1 MCEKCVGLDV
11 RGTENM
17 GLLLSDHRA
26 GVKVKGNS
34 KIRLQTHTA
43 SSDSRRQHAT
53 SHNTDRV
60 CALKIYAGGL
70 KESQFRYMRVITT

>member
-26 GVKVKGNS
+26 
-34 KIRLQTHTA
+34 A
-43 SSDSRRQHAT
+43 DDSTQPAT
-53 SHNTDRV
+53 TLTEYV
-60 CALKIYAGGL
+60 L
-70 KESQFRYMRVITT
+70 